1 MAPSLK
7 PRSSEQAQEQRV
19 QQANLMYDLLHIE
32 IEKIRRK
39 AIAGIQK
46 EKPHAVD

>member
-1 MAPSLK
+1 MT
-7 PRSSEQAQEQRV
+7 

-39 AIAGIQK
+39 SIAQIQQK
-46 EKPHAVD
+46 FARTAPTSAAASSQP

>member
-1 MAPSLK
+1 MT
-7 PRSSEQAQEQRV
+7 

-39 AIAGIQK
+39 SISQIQTK
-46 EKPHAVD
+46 FASKHKQASVA

>member
-1 MAPSLK
+1 MT
-7 PRSSEQAQEQRV
+7 

-39 AIAGIQK
+39 SIAQIQQRF
-46 EKPHAVD
+46 ARMAAQGAMQ